1 MEYRV
6 PMDRETIDAIAR
18 EVHRALRQDLID
30 AGIAP
35 AAETPLADRW
45 QGGEL
50 ILKPGRAGVQEKAI
64 PLESFFHK
72 IVLVRERLRVLEQK
86 INSHPKLDD
95 SDRLEL
101 QDYITRI
108 YGSFTTFNV
117 LFDDR
122 TDWFVG
128 QSAER

>member
-1 MEYRV
+1 
-6 PMDRETIDAIAR
+6 MDRETIYAIAR
-18 EVHRALRQDLID
+18 ELHRALLQDLID
-30 AGIAP
+30 AGITP